1 MQVDKT
7 KPGLIFPSERYT
19 KAYQEQILA
28 EAGARCF
35 HVVKGSWRNLFR
47 GVRVIREGDTV
58 FIFSLALVPTGKGE
72 DTLSP
77 SAQAPAFMYEVRA
90 AGAVVVEAWTGR
102 TSKRHFDDMIADAVK
117 VLREGGGRRAAKGHR
132 KRGRKSKRPPDEAIR
147 DLRVIWRSR
156 EYKNDDERAVA
167 VSEAWGQTLHK
178 STWRRFLER
187 KT

>member
-7 KPGLIFPSERYT
+7 KPGLIFPSQRYT

-58 FIFSLALVPTGKGE
+58 FIFSLALVPTSKGK
-72 DTLSP
+72 DKLSP
-77 SAQAPAFMYEVRA
+77 SAQAPAFMYEAREARV
-90 AGAVVVEAWTGR
+90 VVVEAWTGR

-117 VLREGGGRRAAKGHR
+117 VLREGGGRRAAKGFR
-132 KRGRKSKRPPDEAIR
+132 KRGRKSKRPPDDVIKN
-147 DLRVIWRSR
+147 LRVIWRSR
-156 EYKNDDERAVA
+156 EYKNDNERAAA
-167 VSEAWGQTLHK
+167 VSEVSGQTLHK
-178 STWRRFLER
+178 STWRRFLEK